1 MATELDRADED
12 KDISDM
18 TLEELSSARTE
29 VEALIA
35 QMEGLEP
42 ESSDD
47 DYGAWADEMENLED
61 LLDDILDETDRRK
74 RKKK

>member
-29 VEALIA
+29 VEALIS

-74 RKKK
+74 QKKK

>member
-29 VEALIA
+29 VEDLIA